1 MALSVTGRERLARK
15 LRALP
20 EIAER
25 RIRAAM
31 EAAADDVVMM
41 MKRLAPVD
49 DGDLQMSISWT
60 WGDAPKGAIKIGSV
74 GRTRRGGGPRIT
86 IFAGNAEAFYA
97 RWIEF
102 GTAPH
107 LNGGRFAGTRNPGTR
122 AQPFF
127 YVSFR
132 ANRRRMKST
141 ISRAITRAAKEVA
154 AQG

>member
-1 MALSVTGRERLARK
+1 MASRVSGLDRLNRK
-15 LRALP
+15 LKALP
-20 EIAER
+20 EIAEK

-31 EAAADDVVMM
+31 EDSASEIVSM

-60 WGDAPKGAIKIGSV
+60 WGDAPKGSMAVATVQRKR
-74 GRTRRGGGPRIT
+74 GRSGPRIT
-86 IFAGNAEAFYA
+86 IFAGNREAFYA
-97 RWIEF
+97 RWVEF

-107 LNGGRFAGTRNPGTR
+107 INGGRFAGTKNPGTR

-132 ANRRRMKST
+132 ANRRRTKSA

-154 AQG
+154 SKS

>member
-1 MALSVTGRERLARK
+1 MATTVSGLDRLNRK
-15 LRALP
+15 LRMLP
-20 EIAER
+20 EIAEK

-31 EAAADDVVMM
+31 ESAAEDIVMM

-60 WGDAPKGAIKIGSV
+60 WGDAPKGAMTV
-74 GRTRRGGGPRIT
+74 ATVARQRRGGGPRIT
-86 IFAGNAEAFYA
+86 IFAGNREAFYA
-97 RWIEF
+97 RWVEF

-107 LNGGRFAGTRNPGTR
+107 INGGRFAGTRNPGTK

-132 ANRRRMKST
+132 ANRRKAKAAV
-141 ISRAITRAAKEVA
+141 SRAITRAAKEVA
-154 AQG
+154 GRG

>member
-1 MALSVTGRERLARK
+1 MARSVRGKDQLIRK
-15 LRALP
+15 LSALP
-20 EIAER
+20 ALAEK
-25 RIRAAM
+25 RILAAM
-31 EAAADDVVMM
+31 AAAADDIVSM

-60 WGDAPKGAIKIGSV
+60 WGDAPKGSLTIGKVS
-74 GRTRRGGGPRIT
+74 RTRRDGSPRIT
-86 IFAGNAEAFYA
+86 IFAGNHEAYYA
-97 RWIEF
+97 RWVEF

-107 LNGGRFAGTRNPGTR
+107 INGGRFAGSRNPGTR

-132 ANRRRMKST
+132 AGRRRAKSA